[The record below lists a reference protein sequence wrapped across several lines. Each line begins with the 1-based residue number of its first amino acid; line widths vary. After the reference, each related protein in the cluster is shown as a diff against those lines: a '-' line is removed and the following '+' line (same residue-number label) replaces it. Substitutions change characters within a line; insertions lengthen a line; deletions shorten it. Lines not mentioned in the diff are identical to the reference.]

1 MIKIAYTGDTPFLSG
16 KNLMIR
22 PIHAFK
28 NSCNGLKMAWAED
41 HSFRNSVIQ
50 VGLGILIAT
59 IATWYY
65 DLTLW
70 IWLLLVG
77 SLFPIVI
84 VETINSSIEAVTDK
98 ASPERHPLAKKAKD
112 IGSAAVL
119 LTRIMAALCWIVA
132 FIGHN

>member
-1 MIKIAYTGDTPFLSG
+1 
-16 KNLMIR
+16 MIR

-28 NSCNGLKMAWAED
+28 NSCNGLRMAWAED
-41 HSFRNSVIQ
+41 HSFRNSVWQ
-50 VGLGILIAT
+50 VVFGVVLASGVSGYYHFT
-59 IATWYY
+59 IW
-65 DLTLW
+65 L
-70 IWLLLVG
+70 WLLLVG

-119 LTRIMAALCWIVA
+119 LTRIFAALCWAVVFFA
-132 FIGHN
+132 HA